1 MKRIFA
7 LALLT
12 LFIAA
17 SSQAANIIIVN
28 NDDPGEG
35 FNDPTPVAPVGGN
48 PGTTLGQ
55 QRLNVFQHAADIW
68 GSILSSSVTILVQSN
83 FDPLSC
89 NTTSA
94 VLGAAGPP
102 TIYRDFPN
110 AEWPLT
116 WYHPALAN
124 KLAGTDL
131 DSGGTPDIVA
141 QFNSSVDNNNS
152 CLTGTNWYYGF
163 DGNEGTDVELLT
175 VILHELGHGL
185 GFSEFVNH
193 TTGEFA
199 LGFPDVYSRFLY
211 DETQQLSWLQ
221 MTNTQRAASA
231 INTGNL
237 DWNGDAVTFAAP
249 SFLNA
254 PAVVQITAP
263 IAIAGTLTD
272 VGIAAFG
279 PQITSSYSVSG
290 EVVLADDGTGTSS
303 DACTALVNG
312 SAIAGKIALIDRG
325 TCAFVDKVNYAQAAG
340 AIGVLIVN
348 NVSSAPIT
356 MGGSDPG
363 ITIPSLMIT
372 LADGN
377 SIKTQLGMAQTVM
390 ANMTVDTSSLS
401 GTYPGTGRVL
411 VYTPNPLEP
420 GSSVSHW
427 DVTATPNLLME
438 PAINS
443 DLHDSVDLTRYAFED
458 IGWFIPRA
466 TASPSIPV
474 ARTELMGNAPNPFN
488 PATSIRFNLARRSEV
503 SLKIY
508 DNAGRLVRDLFEGFL
523 DSGPQSVKWNGRDD
537 SGKAVA
543 SGVYHYTFRAGDHTE
558 SGKMALLK

>member
-12 LFIAA
+12 LLLAT
-17 SSQAANIIIVN
+17 SSQAANIIIIN
-28 NDDPGEG
+28 NDGPGEG
-35 FNDPTPVAPVGGN
+35 FNDPTVVAPVGGN

-68 GSILSSSVTILVQSN
+68 GSILSSNVTIRVKSN
-83 FDPLSC
+83 FDPQTC
-89 NTTSA
+89 DATSA
-94 VLGAAGPP
+94 VLGSAGPP
-102 TIYRDFPN
+102 SLFRDFAN
-110 AEWPLT
+110 AEWALT

-124 KLAGTDL
+124 RLAGEDV
-131 DSGGTPDIVA
+131 DHGASDDILA
-141 QFNSSVDNNNS
+141 TFNSSIDNNNS
-152 CLTGTNWYYGF
+152 CLNGTNWYYGF
-163 DGNEGTDVELLT
+163 DGNEGSDVELLT

-199 LGFPDVYSRFLY
+199 GGFPDVFSRFLY
-211 DETQQLSWLQ
+211 DETQQLDWLH
-221 MTNTQRAASA
+221 MTNAQRAVSA

-237 DWNGDAVTFAAP
+237 DWDGDAVGFAAP
-249 SFLNA
+249 SFLNS
-254 PAVVQITAP
+254 PPLVQITAP
-263 IAIAGTLTD
+263 IAIAGSFTE
-272 VGIAAFG
+272 VGSAAFG
-279 PQITSSYSVSG
+279 PQITNSNTVSG
-290 EVVLADDGTGTSS
+290 EVVLVDDGIGSGS
-303 DACTALVNG
+303 DACSALVNG
-312 SAIAGKIALIDRG
+312 ATVSGKIALIDRG
-325 TCAFVDKVNYAQAAG
+325 TCAFTDKVNNAQAAG

-348 NVSSAPIT
+348 NTSPGVIT
-356 MGGSDPG
+356 MGGSDPS
-363 ITIPSLMIT
+363 ITIPALMLT

-377 SIKTQLGMAQTVM
+377 TIKNQLGLSQTVM
-390 ANMTVDTSSLS
+390 ASMTVDNSSLA

-411 VYTPNPLEP
+411 LYTPNPLEP

-427 DVTATPNLLME
+427 DISATRNLLME

-443 DLHDSVDLTRYAFED
+443 DLHDSPDLTRYAFED
-458 IGWFIPRA
+458 IGWFVPRA
-466 TASPSIPV
+466 TASPSIPA

-508 DNAGRLVRDLFEGFL
+508 DNAGRLVRDLFEGSL
-523 DSGPQSVKWNGRDD
+523 DAGPQSVKWNGRDD
-537 SGKAVA
+537 TGETVA
-543 SGVYHYTFRAGDHTE
+543 SGIYHYTFRAGDHTE